1 MDDAALAAV
10 LRFLADHDGASVAR
24 VAKQLGLPQSEL
36 LRRLAVMGD
45 AAAIGGLG
53 LVEVR
58 GDGSRPLLH
67 LSERGRAWLAMHA

>member
-1 MDDAALAAV
+1 MTQLNQRTAEA
-10 LRFLADHDGASVAR
+10 

-36 LRRLAVMGD
+36 LRRLAVLGD

-53 LVEVR
+53 LVEVL

-67 LSERGRAWLAMHA
+67 LSERGRAWQAMHA